1 MILSQFDDLDIS
13 LLTSENSGHAFELV
27 CEVFVEG
34 SVLHKAVGVS
44 LDEYREYLSGSFQI
58 MLQQGLSLVATDRLN
73 GEVVGCLV
81 ACDYTT
87 PVQALTEMPECVK
100 PVSALLQRL
109 DTLYRQQRQITP
121 GDTLLVDMAVV
132 GKGVRGRG
140 LYRKLREVVHHHGYS
155 AGFRRVAGELSSAAT
170 QHVCVTEFGH
180 KVCVEIDYEAFE
192 FSGHRPFSVI
202 RDPRSIQL
210 VEGELKAE
218 NL

>member
-1 MILSQFDDLDIS
+1 MILSQCDDLDIS

-87 PVQALTEMPECVK
+87 PVQATTEMPECVK
-100 PVSALLQRL
+100 PCLLY
-109 DTLYRQQRQITP
+109 TSP
-121 GDTLLVDMAVV
+121 
-132 GKGVRGRG
+132 
-140 LYRKLREVVHHHGYS
+140 S
-155 AGFRRVAGELSSAAT
+155 
-170 QHVCVTEFGH
+170 
-180 KVCVEIDYEAFE
+180 
-192 FSGHRPFSVI
+192 P
-202 RDPRSIQL
+202 RD
-210 VEGELKAE
+210 
-218 NL
+218 